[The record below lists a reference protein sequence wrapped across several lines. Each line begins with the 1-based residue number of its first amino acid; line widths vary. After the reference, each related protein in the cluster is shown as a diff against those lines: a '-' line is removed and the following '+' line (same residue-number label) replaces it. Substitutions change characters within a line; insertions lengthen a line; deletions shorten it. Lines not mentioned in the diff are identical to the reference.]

1 MLFSLGGVPLG
12 SYDNV
17 TKDHLQFVLSRSTPL
32 VMPNNIAPLP
42 SVLYNPFV
50 VNVLHEDI
58 QFLSQ
63 AAELSRG
70 NTQMPVPSQ
79 MIGIVSGGV
88 RSQLSMPF
96 IEMNPSLHATSFNL
110 NHPKLEAAHPTFEYQ
125 PFNNEEKKSINP
137 EKAEATRHNIYF
149 KKNEHGIVH
158 SIELENKI
166 NKINKINKKHMVKG
180 IKTVEESGLI
190 KDKKLGTFAGKRK
203 RASDNVFEILCN
215 KKPENATVP
224 KTVKGPVFSIKKA
237 VHRFSA
243 KEDEKLKKLVEKL
256 GESSWSKIAKE
267 MPGLNRKQIRDRYVN
282 YLKKERTIKEF
293 TAEEDQ
299 TILRLVREK
308 GRLWSKIAGELVGRT
323 PIMVKNRFYATLI
336 STLDINIDNILTPN
350 AHRISKK
357 KNVSLKFLTE
367 RKNWRE

>member
-1 MLFSLGGVPLG
+1 MLFSLGGLTFG
-12 SYDNV
+12 SCDNAI
-17 TKDHLQFVLSRSTPL
+17 KDHFQFALSRRTPL
-32 VMPNNIAPLP
+32 VMPNTVAPLP
-42 SVLYNPFV
+42 SFLYDPFV
-50 VNVLHEDI
+50 VNVFHEDI

-63 AAELSRG
+63 AAEVSRR
-70 NTQMPVPSQ
+70 NTQIPIHPQ

-88 RSQLSMPF
+88 RSQLSTPF
-96 IEMNPSLHATSFNL
+96 MNVNPPLHTTSFNL
-110 NHPKLEAAHPTFEYQ
+110 NHPKLEAVHPTFEYQ
-125 PFNNEEKKSINP
+125 PFKNEEKKSIDP
-137 EKAEATRHNIYF
+137 EKAETTRHNIYF
-149 KKNEHGIVH
+149 KKNEHGIIR
-158 SIELENKI
+158 STELE
-166 NKINKINKKHMVKG
+166 NKINKKHMVKS
-180 IKTVEESGLI
+180 IKAVEECELI
-190 KDKKLGTFAGKRK
+190 KDRELPTFAGKRK
-203 RASDNVFEILCN
+203 RASDNVFEILYN
-215 KKPENATVP
+215 KKHKNATVA
-224 KTVKGPVFSIKKA
+224 KTVRRPVFVIKKA

-243 KEDEKLKKLVEKL
+243 KEDEKLKELVERL

-336 STLDINIDNILTPN
+336 STLDTNIDNVLTPN
-350 AHRISKK
+350 THRISKK
-357 KNVSLKFLTE
+357 RNLSLKFLTE